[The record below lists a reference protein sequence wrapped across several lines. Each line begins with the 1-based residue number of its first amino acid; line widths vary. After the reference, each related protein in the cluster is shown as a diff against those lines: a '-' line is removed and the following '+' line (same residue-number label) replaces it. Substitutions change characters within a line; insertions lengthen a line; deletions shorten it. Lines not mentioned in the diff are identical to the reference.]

1 MASVSSGTS
10 ETSRRKWYGQRS
22 GVVTPGGGE
31 ELLDLEKSLGGEG
44 KRGVSETV
52 VRREVSVTG
61 RNGKERGSGRKTSK
75 SEESEE
81 GILVVQT
88 FEMSGR

>member
-1 MASVSSGTS
+1 M
-10 ETSRRKWYGQRS
+10 
-22 GVVTPGGGE
+22 TPGGGE

-44 KRGVSETV
+44 KRGVNETV
-52 VRREVSVTG
+52 VGREDIPLDKRT
-61 RNGKERGSGRKTSK
+61 T
-75 SEESEE
+75 ESRE